1 MISRWRWLYML
12 LTRRLWFRAALYGVT
27 AVVTALIAGFLSP
40 LVPENIPDVFGA
52 DAVEDILKIIA
63 ASMLA
68 VATFSLGA
76 TVSALTSASGTATP
90 RAAQLLVEDSTS
102 QTIISAFIGAFIF
115 SLVGIIALNTQF
127 YGPGGRAILFFVTL
141 IVVTSVIVTFFRW
154 IDYLSQLG
162 RLSVTVEKVEKAA
175 ADAMRARWLSPC
187 LDCQPMQTVPP
198 SAIPLNSD
206 EFGYVQHLDIQSL
219 SRIAE
224 RAGGLVHVMRL
235 PGAFAEAG
243 QPLAFVT
250 WRPSEDECRELVK
263 AFLIGKVRSFE
274 QDPRFG
280 LIVLSEIASR
290 ALSPGVNDP
299 GTAIDI
305 IGRIVR
311 ILSIWAEDREP
322 RETEVEY
329 RNVFVPGIADS
340 DLFDDAFG
348 PIARDGAGTLEVG
361 IRLQK
366 AFRSLSRRGSEEFRE
381 AARRHSALARERSI
395 NALQL
400 SEDRARIEQL
410 AAI

>member
-12 LTRRLWFRAALYGVT
+12 LTRRLWFRAGLYGMA
-27 AVVTALIAGFLSP
+27 AVVTALIASLVSP
-40 LVPENIPDVFGA
+40 LVPEDIPDVFGA
-52 DAVEDILKIIA
+52 EAVEDILKIISG
-63 ASMLA
+63 SMLA
-68 VATFSLGA
+68 VATFSLG
-76 TVSALTSASGTATP
+76 TMVSAFASASNTATP
-90 RAAQLLVEDSTS
+90 RASQLLIEDPTS
-102 QTIISAFIGAFIF
+102 QHVVSTFIGAFIF
-115 SLVGIIALNTQF
+115 GLVGIIALNTHF
-127 YGPGGRAILFFVTL
+127 YGAGGRAILFFVTL
-141 IVVTSVIVTFFRW
+141 IVVALVLITFFRW
-154 IDYLSQLG
+154 IDYLSRIG
-162 RLSVTVEKVEKAA
+162 RLGETIEKVEKAA
-175 ADAMRARWLSPC
+175 SDAMRARWLRPY

-198 SAIPLNSD
+198 SAVPLNSD
-206 EFGYVQHLDIQSL
+206 KFGYVQHLDIDSL
-219 SRIAE
+219 SRVAE
-224 RAGGLVHVMRL
+224 RAGGSVYVTRL
-235 PGAFAEAG
+235 PGAFAETG

-250 WRPSEDECRELVK
+250 WPPNEEECRELVK

-322 RETEVEY
+322 CESKIEH
-329 RNVFVPGIADS
+329 RNVFVPAIADS

-366 AFRSLSRRGSEEFRE
+366 ALRSLSRLGSEEFRE
-381 AARRHSALARERSI
+381 AARRHSALARQRSI
-395 NALQL
+395 TALQL
-400 SEDRARIEQL
+400 SEDRTVIERY